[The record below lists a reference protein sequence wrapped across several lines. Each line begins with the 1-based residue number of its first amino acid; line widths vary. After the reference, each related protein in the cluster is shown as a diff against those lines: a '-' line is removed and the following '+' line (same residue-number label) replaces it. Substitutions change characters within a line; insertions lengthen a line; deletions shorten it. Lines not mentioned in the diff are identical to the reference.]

1 MSDQAGLFDLP
12 DPVPPRPP
20 TRSGRGR
27 ARDTFA
33 RTVVAD
39 VSVEDAGA
47 LRAEASRA
55 LDHTVVIGETTDA
68 ENDDLPDLREEIS
81 TSPAAAVQWCVEPT
95 IGMGPSLES
104 GAVRIDMIDHS
115 AEEKSAGLVR
125 VAWTVTVKIL
135 DAAAVRELALTACPD
150 TDVATQAAIPAS
162 PGRPSRSPSSRCWP
176 ARGDRHQS
184 HTPSNPLH
192 MANGT
197 PLSSDPDRSSAAPGS
212 ANYRKPQI
220 PLSILSARHGSLRLR
235 SCWGDVLVQPEHV
248 GGVVDP
254 LQFGESRVVVSV
266 GCADAFLALG
276 AQVVDVRG
284 AF

>member
-1 MSDQAGLFDLP
+1 MSPAWQDQPMSDQAGLFDLP

-47 LRAEASRA
+47 LRGEASRA
-55 LDHTVVIGETTDA
+55 LDHSVVIGETTDA

-81 TSPAAAVQWCVEPT
+81 TSPAAAVQWCVEAT

-104 GAVRIDMIDHS
+104 GAVRIDMIDLS

-135 DAAAVRELALTACPD
+135 DAAAVRELALMACPARLPRPNARRSFAAAWHWAAD
-150 TDVATQAAIPAS
+150 PHAPLAAIPAS
-162 PGRPSRSPSSRCWP
+162 PGRPSRLPSNRCWP
-176 ARGDRHQS
+176 ARGDRQRAIES
-184 HTPSNPLH
+184 L
-192 MANGT
+192 
-197 PLSSDPDRSSAAPGS
+197 RSRRRQGPPRGARPSAA
-212 ANYRKPQI
+212 
-220 PLSILSARHGSLRLR
+220 
-235 SCWGDVLVQPEHV
+235 VE
-248 GGVVDP
+248 
-254 LQFGESRVVVSV
+254 
-266 GCADAFLALG
+266 
-276 AQVVDVRG
+276 
-284 AF
+284 